1 MNNGSYDKTIIIKGN
16 INIYTPYDSF
26 EHKTTDNMLLNNI
39 IKPCN
44 ECKFY
49 PLCGGLCPLALLEGT
64 PRCPSFTYNM
74 EDRIFIDFLAKN
86 RIKR

>member
-39 IKPCN
+39 NFIKDNYKQNNKNNFQMKKISLKYADLNKCN
-44 ECKFY
+44 IEY
-49 PLCGGLCPLALLEGT
+49 DALD
-64 PRCPSFTYNM
+64 YY
-74 EDRIFIDFLAKN
+74 
-86 RIKR
+86 